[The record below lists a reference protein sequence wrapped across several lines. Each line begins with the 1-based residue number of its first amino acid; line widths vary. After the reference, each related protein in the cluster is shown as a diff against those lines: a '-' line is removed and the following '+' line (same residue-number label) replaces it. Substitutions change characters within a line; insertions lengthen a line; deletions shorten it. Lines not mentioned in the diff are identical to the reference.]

1 MQVNGFGGA
10 FIDWHTMTA
19 VSGITPSGR
28 LTLGNY
34 LGALRRFAEPP
45 TDGTVEAGFYFVA
58 DLHALTTRHDPA
70 RLATL
75 TRETALLLLASGV
88 PDESVFIQSAVPAHA
103 QLAYLLECTAYVGEL
118 SRMVQFK
125 EKGRGKP
132 MTRASLFTYPC
143 LMAADILLY
152 DADRVPVGG
161 DQDQHVELARDLA
174 IRFNR
179 LYGQTFVVPEL
190 HQATTAGRVR
200 DLAMPTDKMS
210 KSDPD
215 EALGVLR
222 MLDSPDVLRR
232 KVMRAVT
239 DSDGDVRHDVLAK
252 PGVTNLLEILGACT
266 GTPPTEAAAGYTAYG
281 DLKRDTADAVVALL
295 EPIQHRYAALAADPR
310 GVHELLESNRDRAA
324 AFAAPCLDRAM
335 RATGLRS

>member
-1 MQVNGFGGA
+1 
-10 FIDWHTMTA
+10 MTA
-19 VSGITPSGR
+19 VSGITPSGH

-34 LGALRRFAEPP
+34 LGALRRFTEPTQEP
-45 TDGTVEAGFYFVA
+45 GFYFVA
-58 DLHALTTRHDPA
+58 DLHAMTTRHDPS

-88 PDESVFIQSAVPAHA
+88 SAESVFIQSAVPAHA

-118 SRMVQFK
+118 SRMVQYK

-152 DADRVPVGG
+152 GARRVPVGG

-179 LYGQTFVVPEL
+179 TYGQTFVVPEL
-190 HQATTAGRVR
+190 QRATAAGRVR
-200 DLAMPTDKMS
+200 DLQTPTAKMS

-215 EALGVLR
+215 DAAGVLR
-222 MLDSPDVLRR
+222 MLDLPDVLRR

-239 DSDGDVRHDVLAK
+239 DSGSDVRLDEAAK

-266 GTPPTEAAAGYTAYG
+266 GIAPTDVAAGHTAYG
-281 DLKRDTADAVVALL
+281 DLKKDTADAVVALL
-295 EPIQHRYAALAADPR
+295 EPVQQRYAALVADPH
-310 GVHELLESNRDRAA
+310 GVDRLLDAGRDRAA
-324 AFAAPCLDRAM
+324 AFAAPRLDSAM
-335 RATGLRS
+335 RAIGLMS

>member
-1 MQVNGFGGA
+1 
-10 FIDWHTMTA
+10 MTA

-34 LGALRRFAEPP
+34 LGALRRFADQSEEP
-45 TDGTVEAGFYFVA
+45 GFYFVA
-58 DLHALTTRHDPA
+58 DLHAMTTRHDPK

-75 TRETALLLLASGV
+75 SRETAILLLASGL
-88 PDESVFIQSAVPAHA
+88 PDESVFLQSAVPAHA

-118 SRMVQFK
+118 SRMVQYK

-152 DADRVPVGG
+152 GAHRVPVGG

-179 LYGQTFVVPEL
+179 TYGQTFVVPEL
-190 HQATTAGRVR
+190 HRAPAAGRVR
-200 DLAMPTDKMS
+200 DLLTPTAKMS
-210 KSDPD
+210 KSEPD
-215 EALGVLR
+215 GAGGVLR
-222 MLDSPDVLRR
+222 MLDSPQVLRR

-239 DSDGDVRHDVLAK
+239 DSGDEVRHDAVAK
-252 PGVTNLLEILGACT
+252 PGVTNLLEILAACT
-266 GTPPTEAAAGYTAYG
+266 GTDPVEAAAGYSSYG
-281 DLKRDTADAVVALL
+281 ELKKDTADAVVALL
-295 EPIQHRYAALAADPR
+295 EPVQRRYAVLGADPR
-310 GVHELLESNRDRAA
+310 RVDKLLDAGRRRAA
-324 AFAAPCLDRAM
+324 AFAAPRLDAAM
-335 RATGLRS
+335 RAIGLTS

>member
-1 MQVNGFGGA
+1 MS
-10 FIDWHTMTA
+10 MTA
-19 VSGITPSGR
+19 VSGITPSGH

-34 LGALRRFAEPP
+34 LGALRRFAEP
-45 TDGTVEAGFYFVA
+45 TDEPGFYFVA
-58 DLHALTTRHDPA
+58 DLHAMTTLHDP
-70 RLATL
+70 RPLAAL
-75 TRETALLLLASGV
+75 TRETALLLLAAGL

-118 SRMVQFK
+118 ARMVQYK

-132 MTRASLFTYPC
+132 MTRGSLFTYPC

-152 DADRVPVGG
+152 GAHRVPVGG

-179 LYGQTFVVPEL
+179 TYGQTFVVPEL
-190 HQATTAGRVR
+190 QRATTAGSVR
-200 DLAMPTDKMS
+200 DLLTPSAKMS

-215 EALGVLR
+215 EAGGVLR
-222 MLDSPDVLRR
+222 ILDSPDVLRR

-239 DSDGDVRHDVLAK
+239 DSDAKVRHDAVAK

-266 GTPPTEAAAGYTAYG
+266 GIPPVEVAARYTSYG
-281 DLKRDTADAVVALL
+281 DLKADTADAVVALL
-295 EPIQHRYAALAADPR
+295 EPVQSRYAELAADP
-310 GVHELLESNRDRAA
+310 GSVDKLLAAGRDRAI
-324 AFAAPCLDRAM
+324 AFAQPQLDAATRAI
-335 RATGLRS
+335 GLMS

>member
-1 MQVNGFGGA
+1 
-10 FIDWHTMTA
+10 MTA

-34 LGALRRFAEPP
+34 LGALRRFAEQ
-45 TDGTVEAGFYFVA
+45 TDEPGFFFVA
-58 DLHALTTRHDPA
+58 DLHAMTTRHDPR
-70 RLATL
+70 RLATM
-75 TRETALLLLASGV
+75 TRETALLLLASGLEE
-88 PDESVFIQSAVPAHA
+88 ESVFIQSAVPAHA

-118 SRMVQFK
+118 SRMVQYK

-152 DADRVPVGG
+152 GADRVPVGG

-179 LYGQTFVVPEL
+179 TYGQTFVVPEL
-190 HQATTAGRVR
+190 HRATTAGRVR
-200 DLAMPTDKMS
+200 DLLTPTAKMS

-215 EALGVLR
+215 EAGGVLR

-239 DSDGDVRHDVLAK
+239 DSDGEVRHDAVTK

-266 GTPPTEAAAGYTAYG
+266 GTLPAAAAARYTSYG
-281 DLKRDTADAVVALL
+281 DLKADTADAIVALL
-295 EPIQHRYAALAADPR
+295 EPVQHRYAALVADPT
-310 GVHELLESNRDRAA
+310 GVDKLLDAGRERAA
-324 AFAAPCLDRAM
+324 AFAKPQLDAAM
-335 RATGLRS
+335 RAIGLMS

>member
-1 MQVNGFGGA
+1 
-10 FIDWHTMTA
+10 MTA
-19 VSGITPSGR
+19 VSGITPSGH

-34 LGALRRFAEPP
+34 LGALRRFAEPSP
-45 TDGTVEAGFYFVA
+45 TTISKTAGTDELAFYFVA
-58 DLHALTTRHDPA
+58 DLHAMTTRHDPR
-70 RLATL
+70 RLSTL
-75 TRETALLLLASGV
+75 TRETAQLLLASGV
-88 PDESVFIQSAVPAHA
+88 PAESVFIQSAVPAHA

-118 SRMVQFK
+118 SRMVQSK

-152 DADRVPVGG
+152 GAHRVPVGG

-179 LYGQTFVVPEL
+179 TYGQTFVVPEL
-190 HQATTAGRVR
+190 HRATTAGRVR
-200 DLAMPTDKMS
+200 DLLTPTAKMS

-215 EALGVLR
+215 EAPGVLR

-239 DSDGDVRHDVLAK
+239 DSDGEVRHDEAAK
-252 PGVTNLLEILGACT
+252 PGVTNLLEILGACI
-266 GTPPTEAAAGYTAYG
+266 GREPTDVAASYTAYG

-295 EPIQHRYAALAADPR
+295 EPVQQRYAALVADPN
-310 GVHELLESNRDRAA
+310 GVDELLEAGRDRAA
-324 AFAAPCLDRAM
+324 AFAEPRLDSAM
-335 RATGLRS
+335 RAIGLMS